1 MAIEPVG
8 HSYCNDDDNPIYEHN
23 QPGFVFQRRWN
34 MLKKQISE
42 SLTNSIEEDRKA
54 NDGIFDYRFHDA
66 LESVLV
72 MMEELEKV
80 I

>member
-1 MAIEPVG
+1 
-8 HSYCNDDDNPIYEHN
+8 
-23 QPGFVFQRRWN
+23 
-34 MLKKQISE
+34 MLKKQISD

-54 NDGIFDYRFHDA
+54 DDGILDYRFHDA
-66 LESVLV
+66 MESVLV